1 MYRLGNGVPKNSAE
15 AVKWYRKAAEQ
26 GHTKAQSSLGV
37 MYAKG
42 EGVPVNDVKAYMW
55 FSLAQ
60 AQGSKPAA
68 DNLGIIKKR
77 MTRAQ
82 IAKAQA
88 LATEWW
94 EKHNN

>member
-1 MYRLGNGVPKNSAE
+1 MYSHGYGVPKNKAE
-15 AVKWYRKAAEQ
+15 ALKWYRKAAEQ
-26 GHTKAQSSLGV
+26 GHKKAQSNLGV

-77 MTRAQ
+77 MTRAE
-82 IAKAQA
+82 IAEAQA
-88 LATEWW
+88 LAAEWW
-94 EKHNN
+94 EEHNN